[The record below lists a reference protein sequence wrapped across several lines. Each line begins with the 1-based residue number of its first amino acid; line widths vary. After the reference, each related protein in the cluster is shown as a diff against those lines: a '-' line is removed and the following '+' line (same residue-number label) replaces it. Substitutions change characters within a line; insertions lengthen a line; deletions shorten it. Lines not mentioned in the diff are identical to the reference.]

1 MLRRIERLFGPEAT
15 QRGDSLLALIISDY
29 VAFYGP
35 KTRMRTRWGI
45 FPRTSDSPRRL
56 ALRFIP
62 RLIVNPSLHATV
74 MIRLATRGPRFM
86 LWGFWRR
93 VLISK
98 HSIEIGPDLEIGP
111 GLVLPHPV
119 GIGLG
124 GRVRLG
130 RNVTILHYVGIG
142 TTFFTAQA
150 YLPGGTRDLN
160 VPALGDDVIVLMNST
175 LVGGIDVGARSV
187 IAAGAWVDRDL
198 PPKTIYPGRA
208 ALNRRLEALES
219 PTASR
224 DGESGAREALD
235 AD

>member
-1 MLRRIERLFGPEAT
+1 MLRRFVKLFGPEAT

-29 VAFYGP
+29 VALYGP
-35 KTRMRTRWGI
+35 STRIRKRWGI
-45 FPRTSDSPRRL
+45 FPRTNDSPRRL

-62 RLIVNPSLHATV
+62 RLMTNPSLHATV
-74 MIRLATRGPRFM
+74 MIRLASRGPKFM
-86 LWGFWRR
+86 LWAFWRR
-93 VLISK
+93 VLLSK

-111 GLVLPHPV
+111 GFVLPHPV

-124 GRVRLG
+124 GRARLG
-130 RNVTILHYVGIG
+130 RNVTLLHYVGIG
-142 TTFFTAQA
+142 TTFFSAQS
-150 YLPGGTRDLN
+150 YRPGGTPDLN
-160 VPALGDDVIVLMNST
+160 VPVLGDDVIVLMNST
-175 LVGGIDVGARSV
+175 LVGGIDVGAGSV

-208 ALNRRLEALES
+208 ALNRRLAALER